1 MKVRH
6 YAQAHSRAYTKQGKL
21 RAGFWQNFQQL
32 GHKEGPQCYSTIE
45 LQVSLGSIRDGVGSI
60 RYAAGLP
67 RSVDYHGGVGDVDL
81 LVDYDRRLF
90 FGRRLFEERV
100 VV

>member
-1 MKVRH
+1 MF
-6 YAQAHSRAYTKQGKL
+6 YTAQQASVHSV
-21 RAGFWQNFQQL
+21 
-32 GHKEGPQCYSTIE
+32 YS
-45 LQVSLGSIRDGVGSI
+45 VVKNDSSADF
-60 RYAAGLP
+60 P
-67 RSVDYHGGVGDVDL
+67 WSVDYHGGVGDVDL

>member
-1 MKVRH
+1 MFYTAQQTSVHSVR
-6 YAQAHSRAYTKQGKL
+6 SVVKKD
-21 RAGFWQNFQQL
+21 
-32 GHKEGPQCYSTIE
+32 S
-45 LQVSLGSIRDGVGSI
+45 
-60 RYAAGLP
+60 AAELP

-81 LVDYDRRLF
+81 LVDYDCRLF